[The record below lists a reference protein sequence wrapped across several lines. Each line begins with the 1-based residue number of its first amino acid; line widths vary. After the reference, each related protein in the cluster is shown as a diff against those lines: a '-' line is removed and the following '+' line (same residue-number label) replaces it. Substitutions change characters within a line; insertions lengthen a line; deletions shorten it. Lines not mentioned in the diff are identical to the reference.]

1 MPPRLRSQHPGSCPP
16 SSIPSADIAVCAN
29 VSALSFFD
37 LSQNMKRLLLTAG
50 LLLSSLLSQA
60 APVAV
65 KGYAHVKTV
74 GSIDEYTL
82 QSNGLQVLL
91 MPEHSSPTLTF
102 MVTYR
107 VGSKNEVT
115 GTTGATHLLEHLMFK
130 GSKNHTREKGNN
142 VDQLL
147 ERTGAQ
153 YNATTWLDRTNY
165 YANMGS
171 EHLATVMGMEADRMR
186 NLLLR
191 EEDRK
196 PEMTVVHNEFE
207 RGENSPIQ
215 ALYKE
220 IYQTAFVAHPY
231 HHSTI
236 GHRSDIEKVSIEK
249 LREFYNTYYW
259 PNNATVTIIGDFE
272 SVKALE
278 LVKKSFGVYPR
289 SPKPIPALYTEEP
302 EQNGARRT
310 VVKRAGQLGVVAV
323 GHKIPAATHAD
334 FAPVMLMSA
343 ILADGKNS
351 RMYKAITNKNL
362 STGVEG
368 EMGIFADPSI
378 HIVFA
383 PLAPGAKHDEVEA
396 IIVQEIERLKKDGVT
411 EVELQA
417 AVAKNA
423 ADAAFKLDGS
433 FGIAG
438 NINEFISAG
447 DWTLFY
453 GLDEATKKVTVA
465 DIQRV
470 ANKYLSEDHST
481 TGWFIPTNTGAA
493 PAGGAAKPAAKTGF
507 KSSLA
512 DGPYYYRDPS
522 LHAGLSPVLAAVK
535 EPAGRAASA
544 QTGTKIAPNAKRIK
558 IAGVDVIT
566 YPTGVK
572 DVVTVRGSLPA
583 GRSQGAGGNPAVPT
597 LTAMLL
603 DQGTKSQDKFAI
615 AEKLEAVGAAINF
628 RVGTDLLDISAR
640 SLKKDAPLVL
650 GLIAEQLRTPAL
662 APEEFAKVKKQLA
675 GGIKRSLESTD
686 FRAADAFNRLTYPVG
701 HPTRS
706 VSPDDMLA
714 AIEAATLDDVV
725 AFHQANYGPAA
736 MTLVLVGDLDMPAL
750 QAEIARSFAGWT
762 GGKAVVRAAKPADPA
777 AAARQDVAMDGK
789 TSVSIIMGQPSGL
802 RYSDPDYQA
811 LRLATAI
818 LGSGFTGRLMTN
830 VRDKEGLTYDVRAN
844 LAGDM
849 VNDGDWRISAT
860 FAPGLLDKGI
870 ASTQRQLKLWYD
882 AGATSAEI
890 SARKSNLIGSFKT
903 DLATTGGMAGA
914 LLGAVNRGYDVNWLD
929 EFPARVNALSDQQVN
944 AVIRKY
950 LKPESMVLVRA
961 GTFAGAASASK

>member
-1 MPPRLRSQHPGSCPP
+1 
-16 SSIPSADIAVCAN
+16 
-29 VSALSFFD
+29 
-37 LSQNMKRLLLTAG
+37 MKRLLFTAG
-50 LLLSSLLSQA
+50 LVLASVLSQA

-65 KGYAHVKTV
+65 KGYTHVKTV

-82 QSNGLQVLL
+82 ASNGLQVLL

-147 ERTGAQ
+147 ERSGAL

-171 EHLATVMGMEADRMR
+171 EHLGTVMAMEADRMR

-196 PEMTVVHNEFE
+196 PEMTVVRNEFE

-236 GHRSDIEKVSIEK
+236 GHRSDIEKVSIQK
-249 LREFYNTYYW
+249 LREFYDTYYW
-259 PNNATVTIIGDFE
+259 PNNATVTIIGDFQPA
-272 SVKALE
+272 KALE
-278 LVKKSFGVYPR
+278 MVQKTFGVYPR
-289 SPKPIPALYTEEP
+289 SPKPIPAVYTEEP
-302 EQNGARRT
+302 VQNGARRVT
-310 VVKRAGQLGVVAV
+310 VKRPGQLGVVAV
-323 GHKIPAATHAD
+323 AHKIPAATHPD
-334 FAPVMLMSA
+334 FAAVAMMSA
-343 ILADGKNS
+343 ILGDGKNS

-368 EMGIFADPSI
+368 EMGIFSDPSM

-383 PLAPGAKHDEVEA
+383 PLAPGAKHEEVEA
-396 IIVQEIERLKKDGVT
+396 ILVQEIERLKKDGVT
-411 EVELQA
+411 DGELKA
-417 AVAKNA
+417 AVAKNT
-423 ADAAFKLDGS
+423 ADSAYKLDGS

-453 GLDEATKKVTVA
+453 GLDEAIKKVTAA

-470 ANKYLSEDHST
+470 AQKYLIEDSST
-481 TGWFIPTNTGAA
+481 TGWFVPVSAA
-493 PAGGAAKPAAKTGF
+493 PAAAATAAPAAGTGTAGAKAGF
-507 KSSLA
+507 KDTLS
-512 DGPYYYRDPS
+512 DGPYYYRDPR
-522 LHAGLSPVLAAVK
+522 LN
-535 EPAGRAASA
+535 AASQPSMA
-544 QTGTKIAPNAKRIK
+544 AAKDGMAAAAAAPSAKIAPHVKRSK
-558 IAGVDVIT
+558 IAGVDVIA

-572 DVVTVRGSLPA
+572 DVVTLRASLPA
-583 GRSQGAGGNPAVPT
+583 GRSQGIKGNPAIPT
-597 LTAMLL
+597 LTGMLL
-603 DQGTKSQDKFAI
+603 DQGTKTQDKFAI

-650 GLIAEQLRTPAL
+650 GLIAEQLRTPAFS
-662 APEEFAKVKKQLA
+662 AEEFAKVKKQMA
-675 GGIKRSLESTD
+675 GGIKRGLESTD
-686 FRAADAFNRLTYPVG
+686 YRASDAFNRATYPVG
-701 HPTRS
+701 HPNRN
-706 VSPDDMLA
+706 VAPDDMLV
-714 AIEAATLDDVV
+714 AIESATLDEVL
-725 AFHQANYGPAA
+725 AFHKTNYGPAA
-736 MTLVLVGDLDMPAL
+736 MTLVLVGDLDLPAL
-750 QAEIARSFAGWT
+750 QAEIGKAFAGWT
-762 GGKAVVRAAKPADPA
+762 GGQAVVRAEKPAPMGTA
-777 AAARQDVAMDGK
+777 AKQDVVMDGK
-789 TSVSIIMGQPSGL
+789 TSVSVVMGQASGL

-818 LGSGFTGRLMTN
+818 LGSGFTGRLMAN
-830 VRDKEGLTYDVRAN
+830 VRDKEGLTYDVGSILQA
-844 LAGDM
+844 DM
-849 VNDGDWRISAT
+849 FNDGDWRLYGS
-860 FAPGLLDKGI
+860 FAPGLLDQGI

-882 AGATSAEI
+882 AGVTPAEL
-890 SARKSNLIGSFKT
+890 SARKSNLIGGFKV
-903 DLATTGGMAGA
+903 DLATTGGMANA
-914 LLGAVNRGYDVNWLD
+914 LIAAVNRGLDVTWLD
-929 EFPARVNALSDQQVN
+929 DLPVKVNAVSNEQVN
-944 AVIRKY
+944 AAIKKY
-950 LKPESMVLVRA
+950 LKPENMVTVRA
-961 GTFAGAASASK
+961 GSFAGAAVGAAAK

>member
-1 MPPRLRSQHPGSCPP
+1 
-16 SSIPSADIAVCAN
+16 
-29 VSALSFFD
+29 
-37 LSQNMKRLLLTAG
+37 MKRLLLTTC
-50 LLLSSLLSQA
+50 LLLSSVLSQA

-65 KGYAHVKTV
+65 KGFAHVKTA

-147 ERTGAQ
+147 ERTGAI

-171 EHLATVMGMEADRMR
+171 EHLPAVMGMEADRMR

-196 PEMTVVHNEFE
+196 PEMTVVRNEFE

-249 LREFYNTYYW
+249 LREFYNTFYW
-259 PNNATVTIIGDFE
+259 PNNATVTIIGDFQPA
-272 SVKALE
+272 KALE
-278 LVKKSFGVYPR
+278 LVKKSFGAYPH

-310 VVKRAGQLGVVAV
+310 LVKRAGQLGVVAV
-323 GHKIPAATHAD
+323 AHKIPAATHAD
-334 FAPVMLMSA
+334 FAAVMLMSA

-368 EMGIFADPSI
+368 EMGIFSDPSM

-383 PLAPGAKHDEVEA
+383 PLAPGAKHDEVET
-396 IIVQEIERLKKDGVT
+396 IILHEIERLKKDGVT

-470 ANKYLSEDHST
+470 ANKYLTDDHST
-481 TGWFIPTNTGAA
+481 TGWFVPTSSAA
-493 PAGGAAKPAAKTGF
+493 PAAGAGKPAAKTGF
-507 KSSLA
+507 KDTLS
-512 DGPYYYRDPS
+512 DGPYYYRDPR
-522 LHAGLSPVLAAVK
+522 LN
-535 EPAGRAASA
+535 ASA
-544 QTGTKIAPNAKRIK
+544 KPAMVAAKESVGAAAPAETGTKIAPNAKRSK
-558 IAGVDVIT
+558 IAGVDVIA

-572 DVVTVRGSLPA
+572 DVVTVRASLPA
-583 GRSQGAGGNPAVPT
+583 GRAQGAGGNPAVAA

-603 DQGTKSQDKFAI
+603 DQGTKAQDKFTI

-628 RVGTDLLDISAR
+628 HVGTDLLDISAK

-650 GLIAEQLRTPAL
+650 SLIAEQLRTPAF
-662 APEEFAKVKKQLA
+662 APEEFDKAKKQMA

-701 HPTRS
+701 HPSRG
-706 VSPDDMLA
+706 VAPDDLLA
-714 AIEAATLDDVV
+714 AIESATLDDVL
-725 AFHQANYGPAA
+725 AFHRANYGPAA
-736 MTLVLVGDLDMPAL
+736 MTLVLVGDLDMATL
-750 QAEIARSFAGWT
+750 QAEIDKSFSGWT
-762 GGKAVVRAAKPADPA
+762 GGKTVVRAAKPAGPATA
-777 AAARQDVAMDGK
+777 AAQDVVMDGK
-789 TSVSIIMGQPSGL
+789 TSVSVIMGQPSGL

-818 LGSGFTGRLMTN
+818 LGSGFTGRLMAN
-830 VRDKEGLTYDVRAN
+830 VRDKEGLTYGVGAN
-844 LAGDM
+844 MAGDM

-860 FAPGLLDKGI
+860 FAPGLLAKGI
-870 ASTQRQLKLWYD
+870 ASTQRQLKLWFD
-882 AGATSAEI
+882 AGATPAEI
-890 SARKSNLIGSFKT
+890 SARKSNLIGSFKV

-914 LLGAVNRGYDVNWLD
+914 LLSAVNRGYDVNWLD
-929 EFPARVNALSDQQVN
+929 EFPNRINALSEQQVN
-944 AVIRKY
+944 GAIKKY
-950 LKPESMVLVRA
+950 LNPQNMVLVRA
-961 GTFAGAASASK
+961 GTFEGTVPAGK

>member
-1 MPPRLRSQHPGSCPP
+1 
-16 SSIPSADIAVCAN
+16 V
-29 VSALSFFD
+29 
-37 LSQNMKRLLLTAG
+37 
-50 LLLSSLLSQA
+50 LSQA

-74 GSIDEYTL
+74 GSIDEYKLTA
-82 QSNGLQVLL
+82 NGLQVLL

-147 ERTGAQ
+147 ERTGAR

-171 EHLATVMGMEADRMR
+171 EHLGTVMSMEADRMR

-191 EEDRK
+191 EADRK
-196 PEMTVVHNEFE
+196 PEMTVVRNEFE

-249 LREFYNTYYW
+249 LREFYDTYYW
-259 PNNATVTIIGDFE
+259 PNNATITIIGDFQPAQ
-272 SVKALE
+272 ALE
-278 LVKKSFGVYPR
+278 MVKKTFGVYPK
-289 SPKPIPALYTEEP
+289 SPKPIPAVYTEEP
-302 EQNGARRT
+302 VQNGARR
-310 VVKRAGQLGVVAV
+310 VIVKRPGQLGVVAV
-323 GHKIPAATHAD
+323 AHKIPAATHPD
-334 FAPVMLMSA
+334 FAAVALMSA
-343 ILADGKNS
+343 ILGDGKNS

-362 STGVEG
+362 STGVDG
-368 EMGIFADPSI
+368 EMGIFADPSM

-383 PLAPGAKHDEVEA
+383 PLAPGAKHEEVEA

-411 EVELQA
+411 ESELQA
-417 AVAKNA
+417 AAAKTA
-423 ADAAFKLDGS
+423 ADSAFKLDGS

-453 GLDEATKKVTVA
+453 SLDEATKKVTAA

-470 ANKYLSEDHST
+470 AQKYLVEDSST
-481 TGWFIPTNTGAA
+481 TGWFVPANAAPAAAGAA
-493 PAGGAAKPAAKTGF
+493 PAAAAGKAGF
-507 KSSLA
+507 KDSLS
-512 DGPYYYRDPS
+512 DGPYYYRDPR
-522 LHAGLSPVLAAVK
+522 LN
-535 EPAGRAASA
+535 AASQPVMA
-544 QTGTKIAPNAKRIK
+544 AAKEAGGAAAAPSAKIAPNVKRSK
-558 IAGVDVIT
+558 IAGIDVIA

-572 DVVTVRGSLPA
+572 DVVTVRASLPA
-583 GRSQGAGGNPAVPT
+583 GRSQGGKGNPAIPT
-597 LTAMLL
+597 LTGMLL
-603 DQGTKSQDKFAI
+603 DQGTQKQDKFAI

-628 RVGTDLLDISAR
+628 RAGTDLLDISAR

-650 GLIAEQLRTPAL
+650 GLIAEQLRTPAFS
-662 APEEFAKVKKQLA
+662 ADEFAKAKKQMI

-686 FRAADAFNRLTYPVG
+686 YRAGDAFNRATYPVG
-701 HPTRS
+701 HPNRN

-714 AIEAATLDDVV
+714 AIESATLDEVL
-725 AFHQANYGPAA
+725 AFHKSHYGPAV
-736 MTLVLVGDLDMPAL
+736 MTLVLVGDLDLAAL
-750 QAEIARSFAGWT
+750 QSEIGKAFAGWV
-762 GGKAVVRAAKPADPA
+762 GGQGVVRAANPA
-777 AAARQDVAMDGK
+777 ATAKAATQDVTMEGK
-789 TSVSIIMGQPSGL
+789 TSVSVVMGQASGL

-818 LGSGFTGRLMTN
+818 LGSGFTGRLMAN
-830 VRDKEGLTYDVRAN
+830 VRDKEGLTYGIGASLQNDVF
-844 LAGDM
+844 
-849 VNDGDWRISAT
+849 NDGDWRIGAT
-860 FAPGLLDKGI
+860 FAPSLLDQGI
-870 ASTQRQLKLWYD
+870 ASTHRQLKLWYE
-882 AGATSAEI
+882 AGVTPTEV
-890 SARKSNLIGSFKT
+890 SARKSNLIGGFKV
-903 DLATTGGMAGA
+903 DLATTGGMANA
-914 LLGAVNRGYDVNWLD
+914 LISAVNRGYDVAWLD
-929 EFPARVNALSDQQVN
+929 DFPQKVHALTHEQVN
-944 AVIRKY
+944 ASIKKY
-950 LKPESMVLVRA
+950 LKPENMVTVRA
-961 GTFAGAASASK
+961 GTFSGAAGPASAK

>member
-1 MPPRLRSQHPGSCPP
+1 
-16 SSIPSADIAVCAN
+16 
-29 VSALSFFD
+29 
-37 LSQNMKRLLLTAG
+37 MKRLLLTAG
-50 LLLSSLLSQA
+50 LLLASVLSQA

-82 QSNGLQVLL
+82 TSNGLQVLL

-107 VGSKNEVT
+107 VGSRNEVT

-147 ERTGAQ
+147 ERTGAL

-165 YANMGS
+165 YANMGN
-171 EHLATVMGMEADRMR
+171 EHLGTVMTMEADRMR

-196 PEMTVVHNEFE
+196 PEMTVVRNEFE

-249 LREFYNTYYW
+249 LRAFYDTFYW
-259 PNNATVTIIGDFE
+259 PNNATITIIGDFE
-272 SVKALE
+272 PAKALE
-278 LVKKSFGVYPR
+278 MVKKSFGVYPK
-289 SPKPIPALYTEEP
+289 SPKPIPEMYTEEP
-302 EQNGARRT
+302 EQSGARRT

-323 GHKIPAATHAD
+323 AHKVPPATHAD
-334 FAPVMLMSA
+334 FAAVQLMSA

-368 EMGIFADPSI
+368 EMGIFHDTSM

-396 IIVQEIERLKKDGVT
+396 IIVAEIERLKKDGVT
-411 EVELQA
+411 ETELKA
-417 AVAKNA
+417 AAAKTA

-438 NINEFISAG
+438 NINEYIAAG

-453 GLDEATKKVTVA
+453 GLDEAAKKVTVA

-470 ANKYLSEDHST
+470 AKKYLLEDSST
-481 TGWFIPTNTGAA
+481 TGWFIPTSTGAA
-493 PAGGAAKPAAKTGF
+493 SASAGAAGAKAGF
-507 KSSLA
+507 KDTLS
-512 DGPYYYRDPS
+512 DGPYYYRDPRLNAS
-522 LHAGLSPVLAAVK
+522 SQPTMAPAK
-535 EPAGRAASA
+535 EPSGSSAAASA
-544 QTGTKIAPNAKRIK
+544 TGGAKIAPNAKRSK
-558 IAGVDVIT
+558 VAGIDVIA
-566 YPTGVK
+566 YPMGVK
-572 DVVTVRGSLPA
+572 DVVTVRASLPA
-583 GRSQGAGGNPAVPT
+583 GRALGAAGNPAIPT
-597 LTAMLL
+597 LTGMLL
-603 DQGTKSQDKFAI
+603 DQGTKTQDKFAI

-628 RVGTDLLDISAR
+628 RVGTDVLDISAR
-640 SLKKDAPLVL
+640 SLKKDAPMVL
-650 GLIAEQLRTPAL
+650 GLIAEQLRTPAFS
-662 APEEFAKVKKQLA
+662 AEEFAKAKKQMA

-686 FRAADAFNRLTYPVG
+686 YRAADAFGRAAYPVG
-701 HPTRS
+701 HPNRN
-706 VSPDDMLA
+706 VAPDDMLA
-714 AIEAATLDDVV
+714 AIESATLDDVL
-725 AFHQANYGPAA
+725 AFHKAHYGPAA
-736 MTLVLVGDLDMPAL
+736 MTLVAVGDLNVPAL
-750 QAEIARSFAGWT
+750 QSEIERGFAGWT
-762 GGKAVVRAAKPADPA
+762 GGKPVVRAAKPATPTTGA
-777 AAARQDVAMDGK
+777 KQDVLMDGK
-789 TSVSIIMGQPSGL
+789 TSVTVLWGQPSGL

-818 LGSGFTGRLMTN
+818 LGSGFTGRLMAN
-830 VRDKEGLTYDVRAN
+830 VRDKEGLTYDARAG
-844 LAGDM
+844 LGSDM
-849 VNDGDWRISAT
+849 FNDGDWRMSAT
-860 FAPGLLDKGI
+860 FAPDLLDKGI
-870 ASTQRQLKLWYD
+870 ASTQRQLKLWYE
-882 AGATSAEI
+882 AGATPAEI
-890 SARKSNLIGSFKT
+890 SARKSNLIGSFKVG
-903 DLATTGGMAGA
+903 LATTGGMAENLIA
-914 LLGAVNRGYDVNWLD
+914 TVSRGYDVAWLD
-929 EFPARVNALSDQQVN
+929 DFPVKVNALTDDQVN
-944 AVIRKY
+944 AAIKKY
-950 LKPESMVLVRA
+950 LKPESMVMVKA
-961 GTFAGAASASK
+961 GTFGAAAAPAAAK